1 MPEFKKQFGFL
12 GHDLAPGRKPL
23 IVAEV
28 GFNHNGDVELAE
40 VMIRAARDNGADA
53 VKLQTFI
60 GRELYAETF
69 RAQDPDNPGVE
80 IPFYEFWE
88 RYQLTRDD
96 YRRLFA
102 FAERLNIPLFS
113 TPFDEGSLAML
124 LDLGVQAVKIASGDL
139 THTSLLKAAG
149 AAGVPVVLSSGMA
162 TEAEAGRALEVLHGA
177 GARQVALLH
186 CVSHYPARPDEMNL
200 NVIPRLRERFGVP
213 VGLSDHTLDSAS
225 SVVATALGAVM
236 IEKHFTTDR
245 NLHGADQRVSLDPQG
260 LRELR
265 QAVDQT
271 RQTLGTGDKE
281 PQESELPTLKGAR
294 RSVVARETIA
304 AGTPLER
311 DMLAF
316 KRPCNGVPAEDVA
329 ALLGRSARV
338 DIPAETAITWEM
350 VESRS

>member
-1 MPEFKKQFGFL
+1 M
-12 GHDLAPGRKPL
+12 
-23 IVAEV
+23 
-28 GFNHNGDVELAE
+28 
-40 VMIRAARDNGADA
+40 
-53 VKLQTFI
+53 
-60 GRELYAETF
+60 
-69 RAQDPDNPGVE
+69 
-80 IPFYEFWE
+80 
-88 RYQLTRDD
+88 
-96 YRRLFA
+96 
-102 FAERLNIPLFS
+102 
-113 TPFDEGSLAML
+113 
-124 LDLGVQAVKIASGDL
+124 
-139 THTSLLKAAG
+139 
-149 AAGVPVVLSSGMA
+149 PVVLSSGMA
-162 TEAEAGRALEVLHGA
+162 TEAEAGRALEVLHGT

-245 NLHGADQRVSLDPQG
+245 NLPGADQRVSLDPQG